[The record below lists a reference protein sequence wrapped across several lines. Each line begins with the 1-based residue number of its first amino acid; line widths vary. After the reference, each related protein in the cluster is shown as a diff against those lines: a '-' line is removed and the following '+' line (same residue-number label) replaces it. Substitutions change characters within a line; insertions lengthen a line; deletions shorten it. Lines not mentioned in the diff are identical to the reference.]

1 MKKKVISVLL
11 VTAMTATMLAGCG
24 SSDDS
29 SDKGGSN
36 DSNDAANTD
45 GSDAAD
51 KGGDDAAADSN
62 SGSGE
67 LEKVSL
73 TMWGA
78 EEDQTMLQEMIDAF
92 KEEYKDKADFDIQLG
107 VCSEADARDNVTT
120 DVEAS
125 ADVYSFASDQLRTL
139 LAAGALQEVSLNTE
153 AIIEANGG
161 AKAGAVKAATVDGKL
176 YAYPETADN
185 GYYMFY
191 NKEYFSEDD
200 VQTMDS
206 MLKIAADNG
215 KKVTMDMT
223 SGWYLWSFFG
233 GAGFELTL
241 NDDRSNT
248 CDMNGTSADGIK
260 GTDVLQG
267 MMDVCANA
275 GFASMK
281 DEEFAT
287 GVKDGSVIAGVSGPW
302 NAKTAQEAWGD
313 NYAATKLPTFKAGGK
328 DIQMAS
334 FAGYKLVGVNPY
346 SKNAGYAMMLAEWIT
361 NEENQAKR
369 YDVRGACPSNVKA
382 ASTDAVQQNISVA
395 AIAAQSQYAILDG
408 IQSDNYWDPM
418 TALGGICMDGNSGN
432 EDLQTILD
440 NAVQGITQP
449 VAGE

>member
-11 VTAMTATMLAGCG
+11 VTAMTAAMLAGCG
-24 SSDDS
+24 D

-36 DSNDAANTD
+36 DSNDAAKTD

-51 KGGDDAAADSN
+51 KGGDDAADSN

-67 LEKVSL
+67 LEKVTL

-125 ADVYSFASDQLRTL
+125 ADVYAFASDQLRTL
-139 LAAGALQEVSLNTE
+139 LAAGALQEVSLNTD

-161 AKAGAVKAATVDGKL
+161 AEAGAVKAATVDGKL

-191 NKEYFSEDD
+191 NKQYFSEDD
-200 VQTMDS
+200 VKSMDS

-215 KKVTMDMT
+215 KKLSMEMT
-223 SGWYLWSFFG
+223 SGWYLWSFFA

-241 NDDRSNT
+241 NEDRTNT
-248 CDMNGTSADGIK
+248 CDMNGTSADGVK

-267 MMDVCANA
+267 IIDICANP
-275 GFASMK
+275 GFASLK

-287 GVKDGSVIAGVSGPW
+287 GVKDGSVIAGVNGPW

-313 NYAATKLPTFKAGGK
+313 DFAATKLPTFKAGGK
-328 DIQMAS
+328 DIQMGS
-334 FAGYKLVGVNPY
+334 FAGYKMVGVNPY

-369 YDVRGACPSNVKA
+369 YEVRGACPSNVKA
-382 ASTDAVQQNISVA
+382 ASADAVQQNISVA
-395 AIAAQSQYAILDG
+395 AIGAQSQYAIMDG

-418 TALGGICMDGNSGN
+418 QALGGICVDGNSGN
-432 EDLQTILD
+432 EELQTILD

-449 VAGE
+449 AAGE

>member
-1 MKKKVISVLL
+1 MKRRMISVLL

-24 SSDDS
+24 SDDS
-29 SDKGGSN
+29 SDKGG
-36 DSNDAANTD
+36 DAAKTGD
-45 GSDAAD
+45 DAQSGDDAAD
-51 KGGDDAAADSN
+51 KGGDDAADNNA
-62 SGSGE
+62 GSGD

-78 EEDQTMLQEMIDAF
+78 EEDQAMLQEMIDAF

-125 ADVYSFASDQLRTL
+125 ADVYAFASDQLRTL
-139 LAAGALQEVSLNTE
+139 LAAGALQEVSLNTD

-161 AKAGAVKAATVDGKL
+161 AEAGPVKAATVDGKL

-191 NKEYFSEDD
+191 NKEYFTEKD
-200 VQTMDS
+200 VETMDS

-215 KKVTMDMT
+215 KKVSMEMT
-223 SGWYLWSFFG
+223 SGWYLWSFFA
-233 GAGFELTL
+233 GAGFDLTL

-248 CDMNGTSADGIK
+248 CDMNGTSAEGHK

-267 MMDVCANA
+267 IIDICANP
-275 GFASMK
+275 GFASLK

-287 GVKDGSVIAGVSGPW
+287 GVKDGSVIAGVNGPW

-313 NYAATKLPTFKAGGK
+313 NFAATKLPTFRVAGK
-328 DIQMAS
+328 DVQMGS
-334 FAGYKLVGVNPY
+334 FAGYKMVGVNPY

-369 YDVRGACPSNVKA
+369 YEVRGACPSNVNA
-382 ASTDAVQQNISVA
+382 AAADAVQQNISVA
-395 AIAAQSQYAILDG
+395 AIAAQSKYAIMDG

-418 TALGGICMDGNSGN
+418 QALGGICVEGNSDN